1 MESQVRPHW
10 LLQAVGGS
18 GGVGKLSKGTV
29 VSASSFVL
37 ESATP
42 PDLFLKPGNSV
53 PPHMLLVL
61 LKLLSLRWSLWTVF
75 LSE

>member
-1 MESQVRPHW
+1 MESQVRPHR
-10 LLQAVGGS
+10 LLQAVGGE
-18 GGVGKLSKGTV
+18 GVGKLSKGTV

-61 LKLLSLRWSLWTVF
+61 LKLLSLRWSLWTVC
-75 LSE
+75 